1 VNGGVSTPG
10 SSNLVDF
17 NQSGTGDYG
26 DFTGTCDIQ
35 NYAGCTGHTP
45 ETFAGSI
52 ESSMLQS
59 IGYDLA
65 APSPAPGAGAWSL
78 VALLLAGA
86 ARRLRGA

>member
-1 VNGGVSTPG
+1 
-10 SSNLVDF
+10 
-17 NQSGTGDYG
+17 
-26 DFTGTCDIQ
+26 
-35 NYAGCTGHTP
+35 
-45 ETFAGSI
+45 
-52 ESSMLQS
+52 MLQS